1 MRELPEGNFERL
13 MWMTGGIYREMHPST
28 NILGMAAVY
37 YPFQFAGHGRGA
49 HLWKIAKLIAS
60 SVEGYL
66 LTLHFSFLVGGWLS
80 FCSPPPPVCGYRDL
94 LEVAQEH
101 TVLNTARSLKLNISP
116 SCWLLLAQEQIVLN
130 TTRSRQLPS
139 CACTVSP
146 VMILFPRPHLVKD
159 PPKPLVGR
167 QVVVSRDEVL

>member
-1 MRELPEGNFERL
+1 MQELPEGNFERL

-28 NILGMAAVY
+28 NILGLAAVY
-37 YPFQFAGHGRGA
+37 YPFQFAGHGRRA

-66 LTLHFSFLVGGWLS
+66 LTLHFSFLAGGWLS
-80 FCSPPPPVCGYRDL
+80 FCSPPPPVCGYRGL

-101 TVLNTARSLKLNISP
+101 
-116 SCWLLLAQEQIVLN
+116 IVLN
-130 TTRSRQLPS
+130 TTRSRQFSS

-146 VMILFPRPHLVKD
+146 VMILFPRPQLVKD